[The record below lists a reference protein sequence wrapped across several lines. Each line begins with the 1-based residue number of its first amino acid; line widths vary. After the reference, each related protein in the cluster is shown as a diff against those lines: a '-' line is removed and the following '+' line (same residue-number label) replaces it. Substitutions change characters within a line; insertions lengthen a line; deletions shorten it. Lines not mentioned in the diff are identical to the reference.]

1 MIEKVGHTRGG
12 LEKLGR
18 ISEKT
23 YASGEQIDAA
33 DDFWNVTSSKPE
45 KVKEDLEEG
54 EIADTDDGE
63 KEDQVVVHD
72 NRKVES
78 NIRKEEM
85 IISDEDLEEGEIV
98 DSDEV
103 GLIKEIELF
112 SDWSK
117 KQDLISQIL

>member
-1 MIEKVGHTRGG
+1 M
-12 LEKLGR
+12 
-18 ISEKT
+18 
-23 YASGEQIDAA
+23 
-33 DDFWNVTSSKPE
+33 
-45 KVKEDLEEG
+45 EEG

-98 DSDEV
+98 DSDEEALAV
-103 GLIKEIELF
+103 HADRDMEACDEAQLF
-112 SDWSK
+112 LEK
-117 KQDLISQIL
+117 IFFGEKI